1 MDVSASFAG
10 SGTLKN
16 QILGGA
22 PVQVAVLSS
31 ELYLDQLKEKGFI
44 TSDWRKNPNKGS
56 AIKSVIVF
64 VTRKGNPKGLNTFED
79 LAKPGTKI
87 LHASPD
93 TSGGAQWA
101 IFAIYGAGA
110 NFKNLTYGPEDEGVK
125 LLSSVEKN
133 VIAQPE
139 SARQTF
145 VQFDAGFGDAIVTYE
160 NEALLEKAKGRDYAI
175 SVPKKTIETEWKVA
189 RIDRN
194 ISPQQEHAVGELIK
208 FLYTTE
214 AQRAYAKSGF
224 RPVDADGREGVPLEI
239 REGGG
244 AVHGR
249 RPGRL
254 EERAEER
261 DRERLEEDAAEVG
274 APDEPVPEHG
284 RPGAGSDLHRRA
296 GAVFPPDPVASRVA
310 EPVRDPGRDR
320 RVPGPARQSG
330 RPCGSAAHHGRRS
343 GHHGGQRHPRDRH
356 GLPPDT
362 VPVSGPRRRS
372 TPSWTS
378 RWRSRRSSP
387 GSPCS

>member
-1 MDVSASFAG
+1 MKRLLVPLALALFVVSNAYAEPVKINLHSCCVTEDATKQEILPAFRKHYKEKFGKDVDVSASFAG

-44 TSDWRKNPNKGS
+44 TSDWRKNPNKGA

-64 VTRKGNPKGLNTFED
+64 VTRKDNPKGLNTFED
-79 LAKPGTKI
+79 LARPGIKV

-110 NFKNLTYGPEDEGVK
+110 TFTNLTFGPEDGGVK
-125 LLSSVEKN
+125 LLTAVEKN

-175 SVPKKTIETEWKVA
+175 SVPRKTIETEWKVA

-194 ISPQQEHAVGELIK
+194 ISPEQEHAVGELIK

-224 RPVDADGREGVPLEI
+224 RPVDAKVEKEFHSKY
-239 REGGG
+239 
-244 AVHGR
+244 AK
-249 RPGRL
+249 
-254 EERAEER
+254 
-261 DRERLEEDAAEVG
+261 
-274 APDEPVPEHG
+274 
-284 RPGAGSDLHRRA
+284 
-296 GAVFPPDPVASRVA
+296 VA
-310 EPVRDPGRDR
+310 EPFTVDELG
-320 RVPGPARQSG
+320 GWKNARKNVIENAWKKTQ
-330 RPCGSAAHHGRRS
+330 
-343 GHHGGQRHPRDRH
+343 QK
-356 GLPPDT
+356 
-362 VPVSGPRRRS
+362 
-372 TPSWTS
+372 
-378 RWRSRRSSP
+378 
-387 GSPCS
+387 